1 MPRLS
6 PGFDVHLN
14 EPRRHAADPDGP
26 ALINYGGGM
35 AIPSYVRTMR
45 ARIGHD
51 LLLLPGVTG
60 VVRDGHDRV
69 LLVRRSDNGRWS
81 VPAGMVEPGEQP
93 ADAVLREVFE
103 ETGVHARIES
113 IGGVATHPVEYPNG
127 DRCEYLN
134 VWFRCRATGG
144 AARVGDD
151 ESLAVDWFAADA
163 LPDLDA
169 WSRLRIDT
177 TAGPAA
183 PAWHTRPGQRHP
195 ALLDPAAL

>member
-1 MPRLS
+1 M
-6 PGFDVHLN
+6 G
-14 EPRRHAADPDGP
+14 
-26 ALINYGGGM
+26 
-35 AIPSYVRTMR
+35 IPSYVARMR
-45 ARIGHD
+45 AQIGHD

-60 VVRDGHDRV
+60 IVRDEGDRV
-69 LLVRRSDNGRWS
+69 LLTRRRDNGRWS
-81 VPAGMVEPGEQP
+81 VPAGMIEPGEQP

-103 ETGVHARIES
+103 ETGVRARIDGL
-113 IGGVATHPVEYPNG
+113 GGVATHPVEYPNG

-151 ESLAVDWFAADA
+151 ENLEVAWFAPGA

-169 WSRLRIDT
+169 WSRLRIES
-177 TAGPAA
+177 TADPVA
-183 PAWHTRPGQRHP
+183 PAWHARPGDRHP

>member
-1 MPRLS
+1 
-6 PGFDVHLN
+6 
-14 EPRRHAADPDGP
+14 
-26 ALINYGGGM
+26 M
-35 AIPSYVRTMR
+35 ATPTYVRAMR
-45 ARIGHD
+45 ARIGQD

-60 VVRDGHDRV
+60 VVRDDHDRV
-69 LLVRRSDNGRWS
+69 LLTRRSDNGRWS
-81 VPAGMVEPGEQP
+81 LPAGMVEPGEQP

-151 ESLAVDWFAADA
+151 ESVDVAWFAPGA
-163 LPDLDA
+163 LPEIDE
-169 WSRLRIDT
+169 WSRLRIAT
-177 TAGPAA
+177 TTDPAA
-183 PAWHTRPGQRHP
+183 PAWHARPGERQP